1 MSAPQKAL
9 AMGARGW
16 MLLLMLSVLWG
27 GSFFFFR
34 ILAAELPP
42 LTVVLGRVGFAA
54 LLLNGVLLLHRAG
67 SQCLDP

>member
-42 LTVVLGRVGFAA
+42 LTVILGRVGFAA

>member
-9 AMGARGW
+9 AMGAREW

>member
-9 AMGARGW
+9 AMGAREW

-42 LTVVLGRVGFAA
+42 LTVILGRVGFAA